1 MMLKF
6 KIIFTKNLY
15 NFFLILSLILFF
27 FSTDKIQAKS
37 FNVYNIEISEPFEIN
52 FDKNNVI
59 IRGFEKAYF
68 ELILQ
73 VVTSADQNKVNQI
86 TQNELKE
93 MIETFSIKEEKF
105 IDELYYVNLDVSF
118 SKKKLLNYL
127 EKRNV
132 FPSTPL
138 KKKIF
143 FIPIIIDENK
153 KDLLIFSNNE
163 IFNQWNIYQEN
174 YHLIEYILP
183 TEDLEDINNIKSKFE
198 FIEDYDFKEIIQK
211 YNLEDSVIALIFV
224 NNQNIRL
231 LSKISLNNELV
242 LKNKLFS
249 KHNLNSDDH
258 VKKIIDEM
266 KIIYEDYWK
275 NFNLINTS
283 IKLPINIKINTKYV
297 KKISNFEKVLEEM
310 DLIYNFNIQ
319 KFDKDFIYYRVIF
332 NSTPNNFLKIMDNHN
347 FNFDTQKNVWI
358 LK

>member
-1 MMLKF
+1 MLKF

-15 NFFLILSLILFF
+15 NFFLTLSLILFF
-27 FSTDKIQAKS
+27 FSKDKIHAKS
-37 FNVYNIEISEPFEIN
+37 FNVYNIEISEPFRIN
-52 FDKNNVI
+52 FDKNDVI

-73 VVTSADQNKVNQI
+73 IVTSIDQNKVNQI
-86 TQNELKE
+86 TQNQLKE

-118 SKKKLLNYL
+118 NKKKILNYL
-127 EKRNV
+127 EKKNV

-163 IFNQWNIYQEN
+163 IFNQWNIYQESN
-174 YHLIEYILP
+174 HLIEYILP
-183 TEDLEDINNIKSKFE
+183 TEDLEDINNIKNKFE

-211 YNLEDSVIALIFV
+211 YSLEDSVIALIFV

-242 LKNKLFS
+242 LKNKSFPNY
-249 KHNLNSDDH
+249 NLNNGDH

-297 KKISNFEKVLEEM
+297 KKISNFEKILEEM

-319 KFDKDFIYYRVIF
+319 KFDKDFIYYRIIF
-332 NSTPNNFLKIMDNHN
+332 NSTPNNFLKLMDNYN
-347 FNFDTQKNVWI
+347 YNFDIQKNVWI

>member
-15 NFFLILSLILFF
+15 NFFLTLSLILFF
-27 FSTDKIQAKS
+27 FSTDKIHAKS
-37 FNVYNIEISEPFEIN
+37 FDVYNIEISEPFEIN
-52 FDKNNVI
+52 FDKNDVI
-59 IRGFEKAYF
+59 IRGFKKAYL

-73 VVTSADQNKVNQI
+73 ITTSIDQNKVNQI
-86 TQNELKE
+86 SLNELKE
-93 MIETFSIKEEKF
+93 MIESFSIKEEKF

-118 SKKKLLNYL
+118 NKKKLLNYL
-127 EKRNV
+127 EKKNV

-143 FIPIIIDENK
+143 FIPIIIDEKK

-163 IFNQWNIYQEN
+163 IFNRWNVYQESS
-174 YHLIEYILP
+174 HLIEYILP
-183 TEDLEDINNIKSKFE
+183 TEDLEDLNQIKSNFKS
-198 FIEDYDFKEIIQK
+198 IEDYDFKEITKK

-231 LSKISLNNELV
+231 LSKIYLNNELV
-242 LKNKLFS
+242 LKNKSF
-249 KHNLNSDDH
+249 LNHDLNNEDH
-258 VKKIIDEM
+258 IKKIIDEM

-283 IKLPINIKINTKYV
+283 IKLPINIKINTKYE
-297 KKISNFEKVLEEM
+297 KKISYLEKILEEK
-310 DLIYNFNIQ
+310 DLIYNFNII
-319 KFDKDFIYYRVIF
+319 KFDKDFIYYRIIF
-332 NSTPNNFLKIMDNHN
+332 NSTPNNFLKLMESHSL
-347 FNFDTQKNVWI
+347 NFDTQKNVWI